1 MWLDLPL
8 WKQTRNRG
16 CKTREQ
22 NAKVLFKELPYFD
35 LTGRLPLYHG
45 QFHNSFQSEL
55 PTNRSLES
63 FSGFYDL
70 NLFKLDTNL
79 DARLD
84 TDNNLFNHKI
94 YSRYF
99 SPHNFKKYSNSLTK
113 KQLESSFS
121 IFHNNIN
128 KFKWKSWK
136 TCDSLFRES
145 RFPLRYYWDYWDE
158 NCQHKSKFCWPLEV
172 LGSSWTKTLITQC
185 LKRSHMKPFRHC
197 GSRFLL
203 ANRRMSYVASFIT
216 NTILQIVLLNILVIQ
231 SKS

>member
-35 LTGRLPLYHG
+35 LIGRLPLYRG

-70 NLFKLDTNL
+70 NL
-79 DARLD
+79 
-84 TDNNLFNHKI
+84 
-94 YSRYF
+94 
-99 SPHNFKKYSNSLTK
+99 FKKYSNSLTK

-136 TCDSLFRES
+136 TCDSLFREY